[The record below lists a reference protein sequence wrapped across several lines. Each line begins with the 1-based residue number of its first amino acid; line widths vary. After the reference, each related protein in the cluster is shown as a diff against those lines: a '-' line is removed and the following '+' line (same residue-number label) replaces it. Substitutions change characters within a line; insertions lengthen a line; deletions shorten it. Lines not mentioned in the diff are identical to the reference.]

1 MLVLLAIF
9 NACTIIKRFTRIAGE
24 LFGMLIAVLF
34 MQEAVKGLINE
45 FKIPKGESPSK
56 EKYNFQWKYVNG
68 LLAIIFA
75 FGVLF
80 SSLKSRRMRSSPFG
94 PGWVRSFTADYEV
107 PLLIVKWSAF
117 TELVPD
123 KVPAGVPR
131 RLCIPSASNLKIV
144 SSWANNPEYGI
155 SSYSIHLRCNH
166 PSYNDSRSLFFRPQC
181 RFPNG
186 TTEGI

>member
-94 PGWVRSFTADYEV
+94 P
-107 PLLIVKWSAF
+107 
-117 TELVPD
+117 ELVPD